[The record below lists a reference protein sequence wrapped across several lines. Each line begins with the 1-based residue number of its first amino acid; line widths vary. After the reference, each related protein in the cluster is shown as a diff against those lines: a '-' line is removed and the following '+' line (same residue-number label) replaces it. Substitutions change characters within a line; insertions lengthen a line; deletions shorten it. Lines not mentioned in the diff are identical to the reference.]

1 MPHRASPALRESAG
15 ASAPLSISF
24 SSHIRQRGE
33 MLPGKYAGGF
43 ALMILAANCQ
53 LNLQSAMVAG
63 WGRFSEPNPAPFFS
77 NSFTVAADIRCDP
90 PNPNPPPHA
99 TDPPAGAP
107 ACHTRWPTP
116 NGETE

>member
-1 MPHRASPALRESAG
+1 V

-24 SSHIRQRGE
+24 SSHIRQREE

-63 WGRFSEPNPAPFFS
+63 
-77 NSFTVAADIRCDP
+77 
-90 PNPNPPPHA
+90 
-99 TDPPAGAP
+99 
-107 ACHTRWPTP
+107 
-116 NGETE
+116 